1 MGEFIILVKLKMNGY
16 VLSTVAADAL
26 VLKHQVICVH
36 SADQI
41 YPLYGTSLIQRDCIY
56 IEPYMK

>member
-1 MGEFIILVKLKMNGY
+1 MMNLRFKMGEFIILVKLKMNGY

-41 YPLYGTSLIQRDCIY
+41 YPLYGTSLI
-56 IEPYMK
+56 